1 MTSPRGNEWLGIELR
16 HLIALRAVAEERSFH
31 QAAVRLGYSQSA
43 ISQQIAALERIVGH
57 ALVERQRGARPISL
71 TLAGEWL
78 LRHATNIE
86 ESLAAAKGDL
96 EAIGAGRA
104 GPLRVGSFQTI
115 GARVLP
121 EVLKRFMERWPEA
134 SIELMETVGD
144 SELADA
150 VSRAELDLA
159 YVTLPP
165 AGDGDATALEM
176 TELLRDPLVVVA
188 DPGAGLIGGR
198 SSLSAEDLG
207 TVPLVCFQTCRATE
221 AVFRRVRTSGFEP
234 RVLLRSDDNEVLKGI
249 VGAGVC
255 AALLPRLALD
265 PDERNLEVAALPPE
279 FDPRVVALVQ
289 RADRYSTPA
298 MVDFVQTSVRVCAD
312 LVNDTVVPHT
322 GRLAG

>member
-57 ALVERQRGARPISL
+57 ELLERQRGSRPLSL
-71 TLAGEWL
+71 TLPGEWL
-78 LRHATNIE
+78 LRHAANIE
-86 ESLAAAKGDL
+86 SSLAAAKMDL

-121 EVLKRFMERWPEA
+121 GVLKRFMERWPEA
-134 SIELMETVGD
+134 NIELKETVGD

-165 AGDGDATALEM
+165 PAAVPDLKV
-176 TELLRDPLVVVA
+176 TELLKDPLVVVA
-188 DPGAGLIGGR
+188 QAGSGLIGGR
-198 SSLSAEDLG
+198 ESLSADELG
-207 TVPLVCFQTCRATE
+207 KLPLVCFQACRATE
-221 AVFRRVRTSGFEP
+221 SALRRIEANGTEP

-255 AALLPRLALD
+255 AALLPRLALEHAD
-265 PDERNLEVAALPPE
+265 RELEIASLPDEFE
-279 FDPRVVALVQ
+279 PRVIALVQ

-298 MVDFVQTSVRVCAD
+298 MADFVQTSVAVCTELIDRAEPATP
-312 LVNDTVVPHT
+312 V
-322 GRLAG
+322 RLAG

>member
-57 ALVERQRGARPISL
+57 ELLERQRGSRPLSL
-71 TLAGEWL
+71 TLPGEWL
-78 LRHATNIE
+78 LRHAANIE
-86 ESLAAAKGDL
+86 SSLAAAKMDL

-121 EVLKRFMERWPEA
+121 GVLKRFMERWPEA
-134 SIELMETVGD
+134 NIELKETVGD

-165 AGDGDATALEM
+165 PAAVPDLKV
-176 TELLRDPLVVVA
+176 TELLKDPLVVVA
-188 DPGAGLIGGR
+188 QAGSGLIGGR
-198 SSLSAEDLG
+198 ESLSADELG
-207 TVPLVCFQTCRATE
+207 KLPLVCFQACRATE
-221 AVFRRVRTSGFEP
+221 SALRRIEANGTEP
-234 RVLLRSDDNEVLKGI
+234 CVLLRSDDNEVLKGI

-255 AALLPRLALD
+255 AALLPRLALEHAD
-265 PDERNLEVAALPPE
+265 RELEIASLPDEFE
-279 FDPRVVALVQ
+279 PRVIALVQ

-298 MVDFVQTSVRVCAD
+298 MADFVQTSVAVCTELIDRAEPATP
-312 LVNDTVVPHT
+312 V
-322 GRLAG
+322 RLAG

>member
-1 MTSPRGNEWLGIELR
+1 M
-16 HLIALRAVAEERSFH
+16 IALRAVAEECSFH

-57 ALVERQRGARPISL
+57 ELLERQRGSRPLSL
-71 TLAGEWL
+71 TFPGEWL
-78 LRHATNIE
+78 LRHAANIE
-86 ESLAAAKGDL
+86 SSLAAAKMDL

-121 EVLKRFMERWPEA
+121 GVLRRFMERWPEA
-134 SIELMETVGD
+134 NIELRETVGD

-165 AGDGDATALEM
+165 AADVPDLKV
-176 TELLRDPLVVVA
+176 TELLHDPLVVVA
-188 DPGAGLIGGR
+188 QAGAGLMSGR
-198 SSLSAEDLG
+198 SSLSAEELG
-207 TVPLVCFQTCRATE
+207 KLPLVCFQTCRATE
-221 AVFRRVRTSGFEP
+221 SALRLIAANGAEP

-255 AALLPRLALD
+255 AALLPRLALEPAD
-265 PDERNLEVAALPPE
+265 RDLEIASLPAE
-279 FDPRVVALVQ
+279 FEPRVIALVQ

-298 MVDFVQTSVRVCAD
+298 MADFVQTSVAVCGELMGRAAPAKP
-312 LVNDTVVPHT
+312 V
-322 GRLAG
+322 RLAG

>member
-31 QAAVRLGYSQSA
+31 RAAVRLGYSQSA

-57 ALVERQRGARPISL
+57 ELLERQRGSRPLSL
-71 TLAGEWL
+71 TLSGEWL
-78 LRHATNIE
+78 LRHAANIE
-86 ESLAAAKGDL
+86 SSLAAAKMDL

-121 EVLKRFMERWPEA
+121 GVLKRFMERWPEA
-134 SIELMETVGD
+134 NIELKETVGD

-165 AGDGDATALEM
+165 PADVPDLKV
-176 TELLRDPLVVVA
+176 TELLKDPLVVVA
-188 DPGAGLIGGR
+188 QAGSGLIGGR
-198 SSLSAEDLG
+198 ESLSADELG
-207 TVPLVCFQTCRATE
+207 KLPLVCFQACRATE
-221 AVFRRVRTSGFEP
+221 SALRRIEANGTEP

-255 AALLPRLALD
+255 AALLPRLALEPAD
-265 PDERNLEVAALPPE
+265 RELEIASLPDEFE
-279 FDPRVVALVQ
+279 PRVIALVQ
-289 RADRYSTPA
+289 RTDRYSTPA
-298 MVDFVQTSVRVCAD
+298 MADFVQTSVAVCTELIDRAEPATP
-312 LVNDTVVPHT
+312 V
-322 GRLAG
+322 RLAG

>member
-16 HLIALRAVAEERSFH
+16 HLIALRAVVEERSFH

-57 ALVERQRGARPISL
+57 ALLERQRGARPISL

-78 LRHATNIE
+78 LRHAANIE
-86 ESLAAAKGDL
+86 ESLAAARGDL

-121 EVLKRFMERWPEA
+121 EVLKRFMDRWPEA
-134 SIELMETVGD
+134 SIELKETVGD

-165 AGDGDATALEM
+165 AGDATPLDV

-198 SSLSAEDLG
+198 STLSAEDLG
-207 TVPLVCFQTCRATE
+207 KVPLVCFQTCRATE
-221 AVFRRVRTSGFEP
+221 SVLRRIRTHGFEP

-265 PDERNLEVAALPPE
+265 ADDRNLEVAALPPE
-279 FDPRVVALVQ
+279 FDPRVIALVQ

-298 MVDFVQTSVRVCAD
+298 MEDFVQTSVRVCAD
-312 LVNDTVVPHT
+312 LVNETVAARTV
-322 GRLAG
+322 RLAG

>member
-31 QAAVRLGYSQSA
+31 QAAIRLGYSQSA

-57 ALVERQRGARPISL
+57 ELLERQRGARPISL

-78 LRHATNIE
+78 LRHAANIE

-121 EVLKRFMERWPEA
+121 EVLKRFMHRWPEA
-134 SIELMETVGD
+134 SIELRETVGD

-165 AGDGDATALEM
+165 STDSTALHV
-176 TELLRDPLVVVA
+176 TELLEDPLVVVA
-188 DPGAGLIGGR
+188 HTDSGLIGES
-198 SSLSAEDLG
+198 SSLSAADLG
-207 TVPLVCFQTCRATE
+207 TVPLVCFHACRATE
-221 AVFRRVRTSGFEP
+221 SALRRIRTHGLEP
-234 RVLLRSDDNEVLKGI
+234 RVLLRSDDNEVLKGM

-255 AALLPRLALD
+255 AALLPRLALEPGD
-265 PDERNLEVAALPPE
+265 PNLEVASLPAE
-279 FDPRVVALVQ
+279 FEPRVIALVQ
-289 RADRYSTPA
+289 RTDRYSTPA
-298 MVDFVQTSVRVCAD
+298 MIDFVQTSVTVCAD
-312 LVNDTVVPHT
+312 LIRDAEAPSPV
-322 GRLAG
+322 RLAG

>member
-1 MTSPRGNEWLGIELR
+1 M
-16 HLIALRAVAEERSFH
+16 IALRAVAEERSFH

-57 ALVERQRGARPISL
+57 ELLERQRGSRPLSL
-71 TLAGEWL
+71 TLPGEWL
-78 LRHATNIE
+78 LRHAANIE
-86 ESLAAAKGDL
+86 GSLAAAKMDL

-121 EVLKRFMERWPEA
+121 GVLKRFMERWPEA
-134 SIELMETVGD
+134 NIELKETVGD

-165 AGDGDATALEM
+165 PADVPDLKV
-176 TELLRDPLVVVA
+176 TELLKDPLVVVA
-188 DPGAGLIGGR
+188 QAGSGLIGGR
-198 SSLSAEDLG
+198 ESLSADELG
-207 TVPLVCFQTCRATE
+207 KLPLVCFQACRATE
-221 AVFRRVRTSGFEP
+221 SALRRIEANGTEP

-255 AALLPRLALD
+255 AALLPRLALEPAD
-265 PDERNLEVAALPPE
+265 RELEIASLPDEFE
-279 FDPRVVALVQ
+279 PRVIALVQ

-298 MVDFVQTSVRVCAD
+298 MADFVQTSVAVCTELIDRTEPANKP
-312 LVNDTVVPHT
+312 V
-322 GRLAG
+322 RLAG

>member
-31 QAAVRLGYSQSA
+31 QAALRLGYSQSA
-43 ISQQIAALERIVGH
+43 VSQQIAALERIVGH
-57 ALVERQRGARPISL
+57 ELLERRRGARPLSL
-71 TLAGEWL
+71 TLPGEWL
-78 LRHATNIE
+78 LRHAANIE

-104 GPLRVGSFQTI
+104 GPVRVGSFQTI
-115 GARVLP
+115 GARILP

-134 SIELMETVGD
+134 NIELRETVGD
-144 SELADA
+144 SELAEA

-165 AGDGDATALEM
+165 STDATALTV
-176 TELLRDPLVVVA
+176 TELLKDPLVVVA
-188 DPGAGLIGGR
+188 HPGAGLINGR
-198 SSLSAEDLG
+198 ATLSAQDLG
-207 TVPLVCFQTCRATE
+207 QLPLVCFQACRSTE
-221 AVFRRVRTSGFEP
+221 SALRRIEAQGVEP

-265 PDERNLEVAALPPE
+265 PGDRTLEIATLPAE
-279 FDPRVVALVQ
+279 FEPRVIALVQ

-298 MVDFVQTSVRVCAD
+298 LADFVQTSVAVCTGLLDRPEPAKRV
-312 LVNDTVVPHT
+312 
-322 GRLAG
+322 RLAG

>member
-43 ISQQIAALERIVGH
+43 ISQQVAALERIVGH
-57 ALVERQRGARPISL
+57 ELLERQRGSRPLSL
-71 TLAGEWL
+71 TLPGEWL
-78 LRHATNIE
+78 LRHAANIE
-86 ESLAAAKGDL
+86 TSLAAAKMDL

-121 EVLKRFMERWPEA
+121 GVLKRFMERWPEA
-134 SIELMETVGD
+134 NIELKETVGD

-150 VSRAELDLA
+150 VNRAELDLA

-165 AGDGDATALEM
+165 PADVPDLKV

-188 DPGAGLIGGR
+188 QAGAGLIGER
-198 SSLSAEDLG
+198 SSLSAEELG
-207 TVPLVCFQTCRATE
+207 KLPLVCFQACRATE
-221 AVFRRVRTSGFEP
+221 SALGRIAANGGEP

-255 AALLPRLALD
+255 AALLPRLALEPAD
-265 PDERNLEVAALPPE
+265 RELEIASLPDEFE
-279 FDPRVVALVQ
+279 PRVIALVQ

-298 MVDFVQTSVRVCAD
+298 MADFVQTSVAVCGELIGRTEPAKP
-312 LVNDTVVPHT
+312 V
-322 GRLAG
+322 RLAG